1 MTHDILGREKLH
13 PITIELNGQTRRGYA
28 TPRMLLSDYLRHELG
43 LTGTHV
49 GCEHGVCGACTVR
62 LDGVA
67 CRSCLTLAVQADG
80 RRVETVEGLAG
91 EGGVLSELQSAFKRH
106 HALQCGFCTPGI
118 LMSSAD
124 WLARLRKLGRKP
136 TEQEVREMLS
146 GHICRCTGYTPIV
159 KALMEVAHA

>member
-1 MTHDILGREKLH
+1 MTHDILSREKLH

-106 HALQCGFCTPGI
+106 YALQCGFCTPGI

-124 WLARLRKLGRKP
+124 WLARLRELGRKP

-159 KALMEVAHA
+159 KALMEMAHA